1 MTKKIVLLFMMCF
14 AFSLSLV
21 NASPIEITT
30 YDKVEVSG
38 PDILLGDIAKI
49 SGEDSK
55 RIYELQCLKIGNA
68 ANPGSSVVLT
78 SELFGMRLMA
88 AGGDYTDVTWNVGEP
103 ITIITKSQT
112 VSSDMLSGLAKSYI
126 NERLGSEINGKE
138 YHIDGIDLPNAVIA
152 PAGNL
157 TFEVTLPY
165 GIKYNV
171 PTNAIVNIYVDDRLY
186 NKSTVRFKVR
196 TYEQVAVLSQALS
209 AKHILTKEDLHFE
222 KLDTSK
228 MNPGYITDITK
239 VLGMETRRGL
249 QNGTPLNIYMLEKPI
264 IIKQMAMINIMSNV
278 NGIVV
283 KTSGQAL
290 QDGREGNS
298 IRVKNISSN
307 KVVVGKVIDSST
319 VEVSTR

>member
-1 MTKKIVLLFMMCF
+1 MIKKTVGLFVIFF
-14 AFSLSLV
+14 AFSLSLAL
-21 NASPIEITT
+21 ASPIEITT
-30 YDKVEVSG
+30 YDKVDVLG
-38 PDILLGDIAKI
+38 PDILLGDIAKF
-49 SGEDSK
+49 SGEDAG
-55 RIYELQCLKIGNA
+55 RIYELQRLKIGNA
-68 ANPGSSVVLT
+68 ANPGGSVVLT
-78 SELFGMRLMA
+78 SELLGIRLIA
-88 AGGDYTDVTWNVGEP
+88 AGGDYTDVTWNVEQP

-112 VSSDMLSGLAKSYI
+112 ISSDMLSGLAKSYI
-126 NERLGSEINGKE
+126 NEQLNSAVNGKE
-138 YHIDGIDLPNAVIA
+138 YRIDGIDFPNAVIA

-171 PTNAIVNIYVDDRLY
+171 PTNTVVNIYVDDRLY

-196 TYEQVAVLSQALS
+196 TYEQVAVISQSLPV
-209 AKHILTKEDLHFE
+209 KHILTKEDLHFE
-222 KLDTSK
+222 KLDTNKLS
-228 MNPGYITDITK
+228 PGYITDVAK
-239 VLGMETRRGL
+239 VLGMETRRL
-249 QNGTPLNIYMLEKPI
+249 LKSGTPLNIYMLEKPL
-264 IIKQMAMINIMSNV
+264 IIKQMAMINIISNV